1 MSKTKY
7 TKYTIDDIN
16 NINNNSDSDSKLI
29 LIGKKVVDITI
40 LIDNHPGGNNCL
52 LKKLGTDCTK
62 DMKFHS
68 ASAKK
73 LIKKLTIGKL
83 I

>member
-1 MSKTKY
+1 MPIN
-7 TKYTIDDIN
+7 KYTIDDIN
-16 NINNNSDSDSKLI
+16 NINKNGGKLI
-29 LIGKKVVDITI
+29 LVGKKVVDISELLDI
-40 LIDNHPGGNNCL
+40 HPGGNNCL

-68 ASAKK
+68 KNANK
-73 LIKKLTIGKL
+73 LIKKLSIGIL